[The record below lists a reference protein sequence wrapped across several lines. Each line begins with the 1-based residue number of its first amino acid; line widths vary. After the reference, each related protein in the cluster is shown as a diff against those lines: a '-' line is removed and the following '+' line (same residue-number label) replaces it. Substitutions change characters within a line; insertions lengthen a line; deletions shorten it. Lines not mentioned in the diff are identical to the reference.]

1 MLPRVSIKGLL
12 EAGVHFGHSSSKWD
26 PRMAPYLHTKRNGI
40 HIIDLQKTVKLIV
53 KACTAMKKVSKKGAN
68 ILFISTKKQA
78 SDIVREN
85 AEEAGCYYIN
95 SRWLGGTLTNYK
107 TIRQRIAYL
116 KKLERMVENGDMDL
130 LGKKERSKRMKELDK
145 LTRNL
150 NGIRDM
156 EKLPEI
162 VFIVDPNREHIAVDE
177 CNKLG
182 IPIVAITDSNC
193 NPDKIQHI
201 IPGNDDA
208 MRAIKII
215 TSYISEAV
223 MEGKEQRKAKQDK
236 EVAN

>member
-1 MLPRVSIKGLL
+1 MSINVVGSVTFKFAYNDIGTKQPKGENMLPRVSIKGLL

-53 KACTAMKKVSKKGAN
+53 KACSAMKRASKKGAN

-85 AEEAGCYYIN
+85 AETAGCYYIN

-130 LGKKERSKRMKELDK
+130 LGKKERSKRMK
-145 LTRNL
+145 
-150 NGIRDM
+150 
-156 EKLPEI
+156 
-162 VFIVDPNREHIAVDE
+162 
-177 CNKLG
+177 
-182 IPIVAITDSNC
+182 
-193 NPDKIQHI
+193 
-201 IPGNDDA
+201 
-208 MRAIKII
+208 
-215 TSYISEAV
+215 
-223 MEGKEQRKAKQDK
+223 
-236 EVAN
+236 

>member
-26 PRMAPYLHTKRNGI
+26 PRMSPYLHTKRNGI

-53 KACTAMKKVSKKGAN
+53 KACSSMKRVSRKGAN

-78 SDIVREN
+78 SDIIKEN
-85 AEEAGCYYIN
+85 AETSGCFYIN

-193 NPDKIQHI
+193 NPEKIQYV

-208 MRAIKII
+208 MRAIKLI
-215 TSYISEAV
+215 TSYISEAI
-223 MEGKEQRKAKQDK
+223 MDGKEQRKAKQDK
-236 EVAN
+236 ESSK